1 MKRGREREREERGRK
16 RGRKEERSMKEQEIV
31 INNIR
36 NTNKREFYTEYL
48 KETESKDTKTN
59 SSASPNDRYD
69 VPTDW

>member
-1 MKRGREREREERGRK
+1 
-16 RGRKEERSMKEQEIV
+16 MKEQEIV

-48 KETESKDTKTN
+48 KETENKDTKTN